1 VLFALREPIA
11 FVGLLLAFVL
21 ALVIRTVAIRLVQR
35 RRVPAGWGST
45 RRSGGKAVDFKRDVD
60 VFGAVAAVVGGT
72 GWGKRVDDAGLR
84 PAPVKAL
91 LAGPIAVLVASQLA
105 FLAFVLTTGYRYSL
119 RGLTSSSILH
129 GDYSAPALDLF
140 LLSLAVGLLCFGILA
155 FFPIPPL
162 DGWGLLRHAVK
173 RPGTGFQKAAYWLDE
188 QNVGIAI
195 LLAGVLLP
203 LFAGLPLFLFLLD
216 LITGPVF
223 YAWSA

>member
-11 FVGLLLAFVL
+11 FVGLLVAFVL
-21 ALVIRTVAIRLVQR
+21 ALVLRAVAIRLVQR
-35 RRVPAGWGST
+35 RRAPAGWGSG
-45 RRSGGKAVDFKRDVD
+45 RRPGGRVVDLKRDVD

-72 GWGKRVDDAGLR
+72 GWGKRIDDAGLR
-84 PAPVKAL
+84 PAPVRAL
-91 LAGPIAVLVASQLA
+91 LAGPAVVLIASQIA
-105 FLAFVLTTGYRYSL
+105 FAVFVLSTGHVYPL
-119 RGLTSSSILH
+119 TGLTSSSVLH
-129 GDYSAPALDLF
+129 GEYSAPASDIF

-155 FFPIPPL
+155 LVPLPPL